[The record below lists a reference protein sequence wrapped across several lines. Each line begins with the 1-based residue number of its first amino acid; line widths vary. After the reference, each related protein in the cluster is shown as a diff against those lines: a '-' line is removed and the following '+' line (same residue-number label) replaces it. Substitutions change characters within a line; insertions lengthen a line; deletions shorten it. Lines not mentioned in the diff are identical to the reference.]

1 MRPHMAAAMGCLIAF
16 LVAPACG
23 GRQEEPSGQTS
34 EASPAPEGSRASP
47 VTPVQLSPPD
57 ETVKALVGRLDL
69 EKFKATI
76 KGLTQFG
83 DRRQGTDRNLAAV
96 NSIEAQLRGFGCA
109 TERAKYVYTPAP
121 PAAPQNR
128 GAAPGRVIASGEIR
142 AGQGGSRYRGV
153 TRPTSVNTN
162 PDAQPD
168 PELRRL
174 NEPPTAPGP
183 REQVYCT
190 KVGTTRPDEMYI
202 VGAHMD
208 GHGWGEAANDNGS
221 GTALVMELARVFA
234 SPDVQTQRSIRFALW
249 NNEETGYHGAI
260 AYIEQ
265 RAALQG
271 RENPPGSAD
280 IRSPS
285 GSA

>member
-1 MRPHMAAAMGCLIAF
+1 MRPHMAAAVGCLIAF

-34 EASPAPEGSRASP
+34 EASPAPEGSRASR

-69 EKFKATI
+69 ERFKATI

-83 DRRQGTDRNLAAV
+83 DRRQGNDRNLAAV
-96 NSIEAQLRGFGCA
+96 DWIEAQLRSFGCA

-153 TRPTSVNTN
+153 TRPTSVNTD
-162 PDAQPD
+162 PDAQP
-168 PELRRL
+168 EGLRAAHL
-174 NEPPTAPGP
+174 PAPD
-183 REQVYCT
+183 RARVEH
-190 KVGTTRPDEMYI
+190 
-202 VGAHMD
+202 GAQ
-208 GHGWGEAANDNGS
+208 S
-221 GTALVMELARVFA
+221 LRALVIARHRERLRA
-234 SPDVQTQRSIRFALW
+234 HARDVHPTVQLTS
-249 NNEETGYHGAI
+249 
-260 AYIEQ
+260 
-265 RAALQG
+265 
-271 RENPPGSAD
+271 S
-280 IRSPS
+280 
-285 GSA
+285 